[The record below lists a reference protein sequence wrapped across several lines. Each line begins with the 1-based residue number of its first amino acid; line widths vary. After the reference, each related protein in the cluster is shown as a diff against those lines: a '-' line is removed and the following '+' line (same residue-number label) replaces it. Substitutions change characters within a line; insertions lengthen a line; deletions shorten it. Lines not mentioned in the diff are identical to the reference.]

1 MCMFTDALDEP
12 ELTPE
17 AIKQRREERQSFI
30 AHYLSNE
37 SRKSRREAHEERF
50 EDAVQRISG
59 KREEL

>member
-17 AIKQRREERQSFI
+17 EIKQRREGRQSFI
-30 AHYLSNE
+30 AQYLSDE
-37 SRKSRREAHEERF
+37 SRKTRREAHEERF
-50 EDAVQRISG
+50 KDAVRRISG